1 MKIAK
6 NEIIKSTTK
15 DRLADVFIDAISA
28 NPEYL
33 NKLTDIWA
41 ENQRLDKQI
50 QFLEMQNE
58 KQILVITKR
67 YEMFRDILTAVFS
80 ERQVA
85 LSAHYKTLD
94 NALASNDKELI
105 IASLKGISSIVEQ
118 NPLSSLAEFTKI
130 LDNEND
136 VLELN
141 F

>member
-1 MKIAK
+1 MAK

-41 ENQRLDKQI
+41 ENRRLDKQM

>member
-1 MKIAK
+1 MAK

-41 ENQRLDKQI
+41 ENRRLDKQM

-58 KQILVITKR
+58 KQILVLTKR

>member
-1 MKIAK
+1 MAK

-15 DRLADVFIDAISA
+15 DRLADVFIDTISA

-94 NALASNDKELI
+94 RKS
-105 IASLKGISSIVEQ
+105 V
-118 NPLSSLAEFTKI
+118 
-130 LDNEND
+130 
-136 VLELN
+136 V
-141 F
+141 

>member
-1 MKIAK
+1 MAK

>member
-1 MKIAK
+1 MAK

-15 DRLADVFIDAISA
+15 DRLADVFIDTISA

-136 VLELN
+136 VLDLN

>member
-1 MKIAK
+1 MAK
-6 NEIIKSTTK
+6 NEIIKSRTK

-41 ENQRLDKQI
+41 ENRRLDKQM

>member
-1 MKIAK
+1 MAK

-67 YEMFRDILTAVFS
+67 YEMFRDILTEVFS

>member
-1 MKIAK
+1 MAK

-41 ENQRLDKQI
+41 ENRRLDKQM

-118 NPLSSLAEFTKI
+118 NPLSSLAEFTKTQ
-130 LDNEND
+130 DNEND

>member
-1 MKIAK
+1 MAK

-41 ENQRLDKQI
+41 ENRRLDKQM

-58 KQILVITKR
+58 KQILLITKR

>member
-1 MKIAK
+1 MAK

-15 DRLADVFIDAISA
+15 DRLADVFIDRISA

>member
-1 MKIAK
+1 MAK

-41 ENQRLDKQI
+41 ENRRLDKQM

-141 F
+141 S

>member
-1 MKIAK
+1 M
-6 NEIIKSTTK
+6 
-15 DRLADVFIDAISA
+15 FIDTISA

-41 ENQRLDKQI
+41 ENQRLDKQM